1 MILGSLLLKREET
14 AVHGFVRRSFFIKWD
29 TGASADAPV
38 SRKRKNHSAGY
49 AHSAR
54 GGHLKSFCA
63 TKKAA
68 AQNNV
73 QRPFAILLCTLCA
86 LNSGGSGGSSLRRS
100 SLADSSLRGSG
111 LAGSSLRR
119 SSLGNSGAC
128 GSSLRGRSSGRSR
141 TTAGGHASSQ
151 SQSDNSD
158 ANILEFH
165 INDLLVFP
173 MCVSQ
178 RAFGSTSLRCYIL
191 VRFRKKSRGF
201 WSKVIIYVKNLHSCH
216 KISPKVKDFLA
227 KIKPQKDGLL
237 SAVEPAF
244 AECRPAVDLLP
255 GRVWYAVGTEQSLH
269 RRAGN
274 TK

>member
-29 TGASADAPV
+29 TGASADAPI

-86 LNSGGSGGSSLRRS
+86 LNLGGSGGSSRRRS
-100 SLADSSLRGSG
+100 SLGRCSLRGSS

-141 TTAGGHASSQ
+141 ATASGHASSQ
-151 SQSDNSD
+151 SQSNNSD

-165 INDLLVFP
+165 INDLL
-173 MCVSQ
+173 
-178 RAFGSTSLRCYIL
+178 SLL
-191 VRFRKKSRGF
+191 VN
-201 WSKVIIYVKNLHSCH
+201 V
-216 KISPKVKDFLA
+216 
-227 KIKPQKDGLL
+227 
-237 SAVEPAF
+237 
-244 AECRPAVDLLP
+244 
-255 GRVWYAVGTEQSLH
+255 
-269 RRAGN
+269 
-274 TK
+274 

>member
-1 MILGSLLLKREET
+1 MILGSLLFKRKET

-100 SLADSSLRGSG
+100 SLAGSGLRGSSLGRCSLRGSG
-111 LAGSSLRR
+111 LRR
-119 SSLGNSGAC
+119 CSLGNSGAC
-128 GSSLRGRSSGRSR
+128 RSSLRGGGSSGRSR
-141 TTAGGHASSQ
+141 ATASGHASSQ
-151 SQSDNSD
+151 SQSNNSD

-191 VRFRKKSRGF
+191 IRF
-201 WSKVIIYVKNLHSCH
+201 
-216 KISPKVKDFLA
+216 
-227 KIKPQKDGLL
+227 
-237 SAVEPAF
+237 
-244 AECRPAVDLLP
+244 
-255 GRVWYAVGTEQSLH
+255 
-269 RRAGN
+269 
-274 TK
+274 

>member
-1 MILGSLLLKREET
+1 MILGSLLFKRKET
-14 AVHGFVRRSFFIKWD
+14 AVHGFVRRFFFIKWD

-86 LNSGGSGGSSLRRS
+86 LNLGGSGGSSLRRS
-100 SLADSSLRGSG
+100 SLAGSGLRGSSLGRCSLRGSG

-119 SSLGNSGAC
+119 SSLGNSGGAC
-128 GSSLRGRSSGRSR
+128 GSSLRGGGSSSARSR
-141 TTAGGHASSQ
+141 TTASGHASSQ
-151 SQSDNSD
+151 SQSNNSD

-165 INDLLVFP
+165 INDLL
-173 MCVSQ
+173 
-178 RAFGSTSLRCYIL
+178 SLL
-191 VRFRKKSRGF
+191 VN
-201 WSKVIIYVKNLHSCH
+201 V
-216 KISPKVKDFLA
+216 
-227 KIKPQKDGLL
+227 
-237 SAVEPAF
+237 
-244 AECRPAVDLLP
+244 
-255 GRVWYAVGTEQSLH
+255 
-269 RRAGN
+269 
-274 TK
+274 

>member
-1 MILGSLLLKREET
+1 MILGSLLLKRKET

-54 GGHLKSFCA
+54 EGHLKSFCA

-86 LNSGGSGGSSLRRS
+86 LNLGGSGGSSLRRS
-100 SLADSSLRGSG
+100 SLADSSLRRSG

-128 GSSLRGRSSGRSR
+128 RSSLRGGGSRSGRS
-141 TTAGGHASSQ
+141 TTASGHASSQ
-151 SQSDNSD
+151 SQSNNSD

-165 INDLLVFP
+165 INDLL
-173 MCVSQ
+173 
-178 RAFGSTSLRCYIL
+178 SLL
-191 VRFRKKSRGF
+191 VN
-201 WSKVIIYVKNLHSCH
+201 V
-216 KISPKVKDFLA
+216 
-227 KIKPQKDGLL
+227 
-237 SAVEPAF
+237 
-244 AECRPAVDLLP
+244 
-255 GRVWYAVGTEQSLH
+255 
-269 RRAGN
+269 
-274 TK
+274 

>member
-49 AHSAR
+49 AHSAC

-86 LNSGGSGGSSLRRS
+86 LNLGGSGGSSLRRS
-100 SLADSSLRGSG
+100 SLRGSSLGRCSLRGSG

-119 SSLGNSGAC
+119 SSGGAC

-141 TTAGGHASSQ
+141 ATASGHASSQ
-151 SQSDNSD
+151 SQSNNSD

-165 INDLLVFP
+165 INDLL
-173 MCVSQ
+173 
-178 RAFGSTSLRCYIL
+178 SLL
-191 VRFRKKSRGF
+191 VN
-201 WSKVIIYVKNLHSCH
+201 V
-216 KISPKVKDFLA
+216 
-227 KIKPQKDGLL
+227 
-237 SAVEPAF
+237 
-244 AECRPAVDLLP
+244 
-255 GRVWYAVGTEQSLH
+255 
-269 RRAGN
+269 
-274 TK
+274 

>member
-29 TGASADAPV
+29 TGSSTDDPV

-86 LNSGGSGGSSLRRS
+86 LNLGGSGGSSLRRS
-100 SLADSSLRGSG
+100 SLADSSLRRCSLRGSG
-111 LAGSSLRR
+111 LGRCSLRGSSLAGSSFRR
-119 SSLGNSGAC
+119 CSLGNSGAC
-128 GSSLRGRSSGRSR
+128 RSSLRGRGSSGRSR
-141 TTAGGHASSQ
+141 ATASGHASSQ
-151 SQSDNSD
+151 SQSNNSD

-165 INDLLVFP
+165 INDLL
-173 MCVSQ
+173 
-178 RAFGSTSLRCYIL
+178 SLL
-191 VRFRKKSRGF
+191 VN
-201 WSKVIIYVKNLHSCH
+201 V
-216 KISPKVKDFLA
+216 
-227 KIKPQKDGLL
+227 
-237 SAVEPAF
+237 
-244 AECRPAVDLLP
+244 
-255 GRVWYAVGTEQSLH
+255 
-269 RRAGN
+269 
-274 TK
+274 

>member
-1 MILGSLLLKREET
+1 MILGSLLLKRKET

-29 TGASADAPV
+29 TGASADDPV
-38 SRKRKNHSAGY
+38 SQKRKNHSAGY

-73 QRPFAILLCTLCA
+73 QRPFTILLCTLCA
-86 LNSGGSGGSSLRRS
+86 LNLGGSGGSSLRRS
-100 SLADSSLRGSG
+100 SLGRCSLRGSS
-111 LAGSSLRR
+111 LAGSSLGR

-128 GSSLRGRSSGRSR
+128 GSSLRGGGSRSGRS

-151 SQSDNSD
+151 SQSNNSD

-165 INDLLVFP
+165 INDLLSLLVN
-173 MCVSQ
+173 VWQ

-191 VRFRKKSRGF
+191 IRF
-201 WSKVIIYVKNLHSCH
+201 
-216 KISPKVKDFLA
+216 
-227 KIKPQKDGLL
+227 
-237 SAVEPAF
+237 
-244 AECRPAVDLLP
+244 
-255 GRVWYAVGTEQSLH
+255 
-269 RRAGN
+269 
-274 TK
+274 

>member
-29 TGASADAPV
+29 TGASVDDPV

-86 LNSGGSGGSSLRRS
+86 LNLGGSGGSSLADS
-100 SLADSSLRGSG
+100 SLRGSSLGRCSLRGSG

-119 SSLGNSGAC
+119 SSLGNSGGAC
-128 GSSLRGRSSGRSR
+128 GSSLRGGGSSSARSR
-141 TTAGGHASSQ
+141 TTASGHASSQ
-151 SQSDNSD
+151 SQSNNSD

-165 INDLLVFP
+165 INDLL
-173 MCVSQ
+173 
-178 RAFGSTSLRCYIL
+178 SLL
-191 VRFRKKSRGF
+191 VN
-201 WSKVIIYVKNLHSCH
+201 V
-216 KISPKVKDFLA
+216 
-227 KIKPQKDGLL
+227 
-237 SAVEPAF
+237 
-244 AECRPAVDLLP
+244 
-255 GRVWYAVGTEQSLH
+255 
-269 RRAGN
+269 
-274 TK
+274 

>member
-14 AVHGFVRRSFFIKWD
+14 AVHGFVRRSFLIKWD

-86 LNSGGSGGSSLRRS
+86 LNLGGSGGSSLRRS

-111 LAGSSLRR
+111 LGRCSLRG

-128 GSSLRGRSSGRSR
+128 RSSLRGRGSSGRSR
-141 TTAGGHASSQ
+141 ATASGHASSQ
-151 SQSDNSD
+151 SQSNNSD

-173 MCVSQ
+173 VCVSQ

-191 VRFRKKSRGF
+191 IRF
-201 WSKVIIYVKNLHSCH
+201 
-216 KISPKVKDFLA
+216 
-227 KIKPQKDGLL
+227 
-237 SAVEPAF
+237 
-244 AECRPAVDLLP
+244 
-255 GRVWYAVGTEQSLH
+255 
-269 RRAGN
+269 
-274 TK
+274 

>member
-29 TGASADAPV
+29 TGASVDDPV

-86 LNSGGSGGSSLRRS
+86 LNLGGSGGSSLRRS
-100 SLADSSLRGSG
+100 SLADSSLRGSSLGRCSLRGSG

-119 SSLGNSGAC
+119 SSLRRSGLA
-128 GSSLRGRSSGRSR
+128 GSSLRRRTVLLCNSGRSALLGLSSNRSAGRSSLGRGCSSGGSR
-141 TTAGGHASSQ
+141 TAASGHANSQ
-151 SQSDNSD
+151 SQSNNSNT
-158 ANILEFH
+158 NILEFH
-165 INDLLVFP
+165 I
-173 MCVSQ
+173 
-178 RAFGSTSLRCYIL
+178 
-191 VRFRKKSRGF
+191 
-201 WSKVIIYVKNLHSCH
+201 
-216 KISPKVKDFLA
+216 
-227 KIKPQKDGLL
+227 
-237 SAVEPAF
+237 
-244 AECRPAVDLLP
+244 
-255 GRVWYAVGTEQSLH
+255 
-269 RRAGN
+269 
-274 TK
+274 

>member
-38 SRKRKNHSAGY
+38 SRKRKKHSAGY

-68 AQNNV
+68 AQNDV

-86 LNSGGSGGSSLRRS
+86 LNLGGSGGSSLRGS
-100 SLADSSLRGSG
+100 SLGRCSLRGSG

-119 SSLGNSGAC
+119 SSGGACGSSLRRSSGGAC

-141 TTAGGHASSQ
+141 ATASGHASSQ

-165 INDLLVFP
+165 INDLL
-173 MCVSQ
+173 
-178 RAFGSTSLRCYIL
+178 SLL
-191 VRFRKKSRGF
+191 VN
-201 WSKVIIYVKNLHSCH
+201 V
-216 KISPKVKDFLA
+216 
-227 KIKPQKDGLL
+227 
-237 SAVEPAF
+237 
-244 AECRPAVDLLP
+244 
-255 GRVWYAVGTEQSLH
+255 
-269 RRAGN
+269 
-274 TK
+274 

>member
-1 MILGSLLLKREET
+1 MILGSLLLKRKET

-86 LNSGGSGGSSLRRS
+86 LNLGGSGGSSLRRS
-100 SLADSSLRGSG
+100 SLGRNSG
-111 LAGSSLRR
+111 
-119 SSLGNSGAC
+119 GAC

-141 TTAGGHASSQ
+141 ATASGHASSQ
-151 SQSDNSD
+151 SQSNNSD

-191 VRFRKKSRGF
+191 IRF
-201 WSKVIIYVKNLHSCH
+201 
-216 KISPKVKDFLA
+216 
-227 KIKPQKDGLL
+227 
-237 SAVEPAF
+237 
-244 AECRPAVDLLP
+244 
-255 GRVWYAVGTEQSLH
+255 
-269 RRAGN
+269 
-274 TK
+274 

>member
-86 LNSGGSGGSSLRRS
+86 LNLGGSGGSSLRRS
-100 SLADSSLRGSG
+100 SLADSSLRGSSLGRCSLRGSG

-141 TTAGGHASSQ
+141 ATASGHASSQ
-151 SQSDNSD
+151 SQSNNSD

-165 INDLLVFP
+165 INDLLSLLVN
-173 MCVSQ
+173 VWQ
-178 RAFGSTSLRCYIL
+178 RAFGNTSLRCYIL
-191 VRFRKKSRGF
+191 IRF
-201 WSKVIIYVKNLHSCH
+201 
-216 KISPKVKDFLA
+216 
-227 KIKPQKDGLL
+227 
-237 SAVEPAF
+237 
-244 AECRPAVDLLP
+244 
-255 GRVWYAVGTEQSLH
+255 
-269 RRAGN
+269 
-274 TK
+274 

>member
-1 MILGSLLLKREET
+1 MILGSLLLKRKET
-14 AVHGFVRRSFFIKWD
+14 AVHGFVRWSFFIKWD
-29 TGASADAPV
+29 TGASVDDPV

-86 LNSGGSGGSSLRRS
+86 LNLGGSGGSSLRRS
-100 SLADSSLRGSG
+100 SLGRNSG
-111 LAGSSLRR
+111 
-119 SSLGNSGAC
+119 GAC

-141 TTAGGHASSQ
+141 ATASGHASSQ

-165 INDLLVFP
+165 INDLL
-173 MCVSQ
+173 
-178 RAFGSTSLRCYIL
+178 SLL
-191 VRFRKKSRGF
+191 VN
-201 WSKVIIYVKNLHSCH
+201 V
-216 KISPKVKDFLA
+216 
-227 KIKPQKDGLL
+227 
-237 SAVEPAF
+237 
-244 AECRPAVDLLP
+244 
-255 GRVWYAVGTEQSLH
+255 
-269 RRAGN
+269 
-274 TK
+274 

>member
-1 MILGSLLLKREET
+1 MILGSLPLKRKET

-29 TGASADAPV
+29 TGASTDVPV

-86 LNSGGSGGSSLRRS
+86 LNLGGSG
-100 SLADSSLRGSG
+100 
-111 LAGSSLRR
+111 GSSLRR

-128 GSSLRGRSSGRSR
+128 GSSLRGGGSRSGRS
-141 TTAGGHASSQ
+141 TTASGHASSQ
-151 SQSDNSD
+151 SQSNNSD

-165 INDLLVFP
+165 INDLL
-173 MCVSQ
+173 
-178 RAFGSTSLRCYIL
+178 SLL
-191 VRFRKKSRGF
+191 VN
-201 WSKVIIYVKNLHSCH
+201 V
-216 KISPKVKDFLA
+216 
-227 KIKPQKDGLL
+227 
-237 SAVEPAF
+237 
-244 AECRPAVDLLP
+244 
-255 GRVWYAVGTEQSLH
+255 
-269 RRAGN
+269 
-274 TK
+274 

>member
-1 MILGSLLLKREET
+1 MILGSLLLKRKET
-14 AVHGFVRRSFFIKWD
+14 AVHGFVRWSFFIKWD

-86 LNSGGSGGSSLRRS
+86 LNLGGSGGSSLRRS
-100 SLADSSLRGSG
+100 SLGRNSG
-111 LAGSSLRR
+111 
-119 SSLGNSGAC
+119 GAC
-128 GSSLRGRSSGRSR
+128 GSSLRGRNSGRSR
-141 TTAGGHASSQ
+141 ATASGHASSQ

-165 INDLLVFP
+165 INDLL
-173 MCVSQ
+173 
-178 RAFGSTSLRCYIL
+178 SLL
-191 VRFRKKSRGF
+191 VN
-201 WSKVIIYVKNLHSCH
+201 V
-216 KISPKVKDFLA
+216 
-227 KIKPQKDGLL
+227 
-237 SAVEPAF
+237 
-244 AECRPAVDLLP
+244 
-255 GRVWYAVGTEQSLH
+255 
-269 RRAGN
+269 
-274 TK
+274 